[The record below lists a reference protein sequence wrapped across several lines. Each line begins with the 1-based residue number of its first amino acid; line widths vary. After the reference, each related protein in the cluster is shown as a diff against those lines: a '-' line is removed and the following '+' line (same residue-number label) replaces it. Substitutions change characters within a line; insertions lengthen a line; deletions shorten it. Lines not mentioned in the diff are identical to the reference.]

1 MENSKLELDTVSL
14 DEHGKVA
21 TSLED
26 IYGYQVLSEEFE
38 KQVNQHK
45 ELEEQE
51 RKQYMEYVFTENPTD
66 TIMAAFDTVMEAQ
79 TNVIVGTEY
88 SDKEIKGD
96 SPIMIIGFTL
106 LGAVL
111 TGIVLLFIEKI
122 RKGKKNR

>member
-14 DEHGKVA
+14 DEQGKVA

-111 TGIVLLFIEKI
+111 TGMVLLFIEKI

>member
-14 DEHGKVA
+14 DEQGKVA

-38 KQVNQHK
+38 KQVNQYK

-96 SPIMIIGFTL
+96 SPIMVIGFTL

>member
-14 DEHGKVA
+14 DEQGKVA